1 MENIYAEYWAI
12 GVTVFLFITMILN
25 LIKSQKMQ
33 NEDLDQIRQDIAK
46 LETTVS
52 NTMSICVKLVDRWN
66 SSDSTR
72 DRRHEDTIKQLN
84 QVTDDLAY
92 LKGRINGKGL

>member
-1 MENIYAEYWAI
+1 MENIYAEYGAI
-12 GVTVFLFITMILN
+12 GVIVFLFIALIMN
-25 LIKSQKMQ
+25 LIKSQKAQ

-46 LETTVS
+46 LETAVS

-66 SSDSTR
+66 SSDQTR
-72 DRRHEDTIKQLN
+72 DRRHEDTIKELN
-84 QVTDDLAY
+84 DISDDLAY

>member
-1 MENIYAEYWAI
+1 MENIYAEYGAI
-12 GVTVFLFITMILN
+12 GVIVFLFITMILN

-46 LETTVS
+46 LETAVS

-72 DRRHEDTIKQLN
+72 DRRHEDTIKELN
-84 QVTDDLAY
+84 KVTDDLAY